1 MKDFTYNLTI
11 RESAEMVFKAITDP
25 VTLELWTGYPASI
38 QAIPDTEFSL
48 WDGDITGRNLSVE
61 PPVKLVQEWYFEEM
75 KPPSVVTIQLTEDK
89 GRTRIYLVH
98 TGIPDDAFENISE
111 GWRKYFWGAL
121 KKYLES

>member
-1 MKDFTYNLTI
+1 MRNFTYKLTI
-11 RESAEMVFKAITDP
+11 RESAEMIFKAITSP
-25 VTLELWTGYPASI
+25 VSLELWTGYPASI
-38 QAIPDTEFSL
+38 QAVPDTEFSL

-75 KPPSVVTIQLTEDK
+75 NHPSVVTILLTEEK
-89 GRTRIYLVH
+89 GRTRIDLLH

-111 GWRKYFWGAL
+111 GWKKYFWGAL